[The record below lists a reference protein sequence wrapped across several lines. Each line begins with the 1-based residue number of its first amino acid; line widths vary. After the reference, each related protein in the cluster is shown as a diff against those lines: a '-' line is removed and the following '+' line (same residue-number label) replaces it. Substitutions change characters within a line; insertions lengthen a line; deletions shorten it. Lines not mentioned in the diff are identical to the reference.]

1 MQRPDGARG
10 ARQRW
15 LLPRSSFKGLRL
27 ASGAVALGAAGLLTA
42 CPNPN
47 TYGTPRTV
55 EPGKVSHSIAA
66 EWVGW
71 RFEVRRIDQDG
82 QPVAGEPLV
91 TESGSVIVPPTYTL
105 RLGVAEQVD
114 VGFRAAQATSL
125 AGDVK
130 YNFYR
135 SEVVDLAVD
144 PGIQWMFVGFNV
156 YHWHMPLL
164 VGVNVSQQL
173 SIVLTPGLMYGVNTY
188 NSGNETFDRELD
200 RLLSTDGW
208 YGRLGLGLNVRVSRG
223 FALHPEITFLRSLAD
238 DDGSPVRAAMS
249 YLFGIGFNFG
259 NLPDYGPVE

>member
-1 MQRPDGARG
+1 M
-10 ARQRW
+10 
-15 LLPRSSFKGLRL
+15 RL
-27 ASGAVALGAAGLLTA
+27 VSAVVALGGAALLTG

-47 TYGTPRTV
+47 VYGTPRTV
-55 EPGKVSHSIAA
+55 KPGKVSHSIAA

-71 RFEVRRIDQDG
+71 RFEVRRIDAD
-82 QPVAGEPLV
+82 GEPVSDEAIV
-91 TESGSVIVPPTYTL
+91 TEQGSVIVPPTYTL

-114 VGFRAAQATSL
+114 IGFRAAQATSL

-135 SEVVDLAVD
+135 SETVDLAVD

-156 YHWHMPLL
+156 YHLHLPLL
-164 VGVNVSQQL
+164 VGVNL
-173 SIVLTPGLMYGVNTY
+173 SERLSLVLTPGLMYGVNTY

-200 RLLSTDGW
+200 RLLSADGW
-208 YGRLGLGLNVRVSRG
+208 YGRLGLGINVRVSRR
-223 FALHPEITFLRSLAD
+223 FALHPEITFLRSLAN

-259 NLPDYGPVE
+259 NLPEHGSAE